1 MLRKTLKIA
10 GIVIAFFLLLTLAA
24 GLWIYKN
31 QEEIFRRVQDV
42 VNEEIDGEL
51 EVTSYHFAPL
61 YDGVGFTF
69 KLYGITLHDSRFKE
83 HKTDLIKAEQL
94 LVTLDIRELF
104 KRKVVVRNIKL
115 DNGQIFIF
123 KRKDGFSNL
132 SMFGSKKKQAPGGG
146 KTPPNT
152 DFLKNIKRITF
163 ANFKVNV
170 IDSISNRN
178 LEAVIPQLTNY
189 ISSSDTS
196 VNNDLEGFVLF
207 KKMVFRADHG
217 SFLRNKNTLLN
228 LHLSY
233 NSKSNRLTI
242 KPSDLQTDNKDVIGI
257 SGNIDFS
264 TAPGNLNLQFSCQ
277 DIRVP
282 AALEL
287 LSEHLQTQLD
297 RFGKSARA
305 TAKVNIANK
314 FGTKATR
321 VFVDFRADSL
331 AYVLRFG
338 NIKGAKAYGIFT
350 NQANPLLPPG
360 SLNSMVTAH
369 DISGF
374 FETLPVK
381 GKLTVNNFKDPQAV
395 LSCEVRGDKNT
406 LNGML
411 DPQRYRATGG
421 EVRLVMDYKG
431 PLKDF
436 YNYKQS
442 RLNGSLK
449 GKVSINDLAMLYV
462 PQKVSVSKIKGD
474 VHFDEKIVSMPDV
487 HFSDGQNKVFLS
499 GKMTGFLQHFYQ
511 EEMPLVASLAVRI
524 PEWSLNWI
532 SKFINNNPQKI
543 RKKRPSKVKLSDLL
557 DDAIDHIQIDATLD
571 AKTLKYKSLVA
582 SGVKG
587 KMNLTAGSLVLDNFS
602 MNACGGS
609 VKISGGINFQNQK
622 STPQLYLRGNLNNAD
637 VQSVFASLENFG
649 QNAITHENIEGKL
662 TSSFQFNS
670 LLSNNV
676 MLIPSSMSG
685 RIKIK
690 LNQAQIINFE
700 PFLRIKKLIF
710 KRRNL
715 EHVRFDL
722 FEREFVLRGEE
733 IEINKM
739 QVESN
744 VLTLFVDG
752 VYSFGNKTD
761 INIQIPFSNLKKRDE
776 NYEFKVYHP
785 DSVGRSFYLKARDEK
800 GKVVIRPVLLSGKK
814 DKKETEEIPEIE
826 K

>member
-10 GIVIAFFLLLTLAA
+10 GIILAFFVLLTLAA

-31 QEEIFRRVQDV
+31 QEELFRRVQAV

-51 EVTSYHFAPL
+51 AVQSYHFAPL

-69 KLYGITLHDSRFKE
+69 KLYGISLHDSRFKE
-83 HKTDLIKAEQL
+83 HKTDLIKAGQL

-104 KRKVVVRNIKL
+104 KKKVVVRNIKL
-115 DNGQIFIF
+115 ENGEIFLF
-123 KRKDGFSNL
+123 KRKDGFSNM
-132 SMFGSKKKQAPGGG
+132 SMFRSKKKKAPGGG
-146 KTPPNT
+146 KTPPDT

-170 IDSISNRN
+170 IDSISNRS

-207 KKMVFRADHG
+207 KKMIFRADHG

-233 NSKSNRLTI
+233 NNKSNRLTV

-257 SGNIDFS
+257 AGNIDFS
-264 TAPGNLNLQFSCQ
+264 TTPGNLNLQFSCQ

-287 LSEHLQTQLD
+287 LNEHLQKQLD

-305 TAKVNIANK
+305 TAKVSITNK

-321 VFVDFRADSL
+321 VFVDFKADSL
-331 AYVLRFG
+331 SYALKFG
-338 NIKGAKAYGIFT
+338 NIKGTSTYGIFT
-350 NQANPLLPPG
+350 NQANPLLPPDNE
-360 SLNSMVTAH
+360 NSMVTAH
-369 DISGF
+369 DIKGY
-374 FETLPVK
+374 FETLPVS
-381 GKLTVNNFKDPQAV
+381 GKLVVNNFKDPQAV
-395 LSCEVRGDKNT
+395 LSCEVVGNKNS

-411 DPQRYRATGG
+411 DPRRYKATGG
-421 EVRLVMDYKG
+421 EARLVMDYRG
-431 PLKDF
+431 PLKNF
-436 YNYKQS
+436 YNYEQS

-449 GKVSINDLAMLYV
+449 GKISINDLAMLYV
-462 PQKVSVSKIKGD
+462 PQKVAVNKIRGD
-474 VHFDEKIVSMPDV
+474 LYFDEKIVSMPDL

-499 GKMTGFLQHFYQ
+499 GKMDGFLQHFYQ
-511 EEMPLVASLAVRI
+511 EEMPLVASLSVKI
-524 PEWSLNWI
+524 PQWSLNWVN
-532 SKFINNNPQKI
+532 KFINNNPQKI
-543 RKKRPSKVKLSDLL
+543 RKQRPSKVRLSDLL

-571 AKTLKYKSLVA
+571 AKVLKFKSLTA
-582 SGVKG
+582 SDVKG
-587 KMNLTAGSLVLDNFS
+587 KMNLTAGNLVLDNFS

-649 QNAITHENIEGKL
+649 QDAITHENIQGKL

-670 LLSNNV
+670 LLTNNV

-685 RIKIK
+685 KIKIK
-690 LNQAQIINFE
+690 LHKAEINNFG

-722 FEREFVLRGEE
+722 FEKEFVLRGEE
-733 IEINKM
+733 IEIDKM

-752 VYSFGNKTD
+752 IYSFGNKTD
-761 INIQIPFSNLKKRDE
+761 INIQIPFSNLRKRDE
-776 NYEFKVYHP
+776 SYEFKVYHP

-800 GKVVIRPVLLSGKK
+800 GKVVIKPVILSKNK
-814 DKKETEEIPEIE
+814 NKKEEEEIPEIE